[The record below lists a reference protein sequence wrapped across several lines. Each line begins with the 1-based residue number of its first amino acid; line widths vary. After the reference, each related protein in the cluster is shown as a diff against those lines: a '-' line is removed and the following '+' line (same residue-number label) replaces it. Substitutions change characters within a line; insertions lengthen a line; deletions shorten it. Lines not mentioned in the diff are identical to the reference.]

1 MNYGLIFSIICYR
14 ILTWIMNNA
23 KFTGGMQKMKIKLK
37 RAAAAIM
44 AALTLSAVT
53 ASSVVFTASASD
65 LYAASVSQNTATSNI
80 IPLNNDPI
88 TLVRGE
94 TYSLPQSLAKTFPN
108 VTFRIRTTNTSILH
122 ITNNTVTAYAAGS
135 CKLIITG
142 SNGVQVTKNVK
153 VELPEIQ
160 IKFSTSNV
168 IVGKSETVNINNLLT
183 SATGKVEW
191 TSSNSSV
198 VSVNRYGR
206 ITALK
211 PGIAVITGTIANGDS
226 SSCKFT
232 VKETPKSVSFEKN
245 KIEFG
250 VGENTTLKAVLSSNS
265 ASYNTTYSS
274 IDPKVLSIDS
284 KTGEIHALKAGKT
297 VISVKTFNNLTAKCI
312 VEVKNP
318 PNSVSLNIKETTLKK
333 GQTITLK
340 PVFPSGTTS
349 NQMSY
354 YSSNN
359 RIVKVSNNGVVTA
372 VAKGTA
378 YIAAQTYNNKIVK
391 CKITVK

>member
-1 MNYGLIFSIICYR
+1 
-14 ILTWIMNNA
+14 
-23 KFTGGMQKMKIKLK
+23 MKIKLK

-211 PGIAVITGTIANGDS
+211 PGIA
-226 SSCKFT
+226 
-232 VKETPKSVSFEKN
+232 
-245 KIEFG
+245 
-250 VGENTTLKAVLSSNS
+250 L
-265 ASYNTTYSS
+265 
-274 IDPKVLSIDS
+274 
-284 KTGEIHALKAGKT
+284 
-297 VISVKTFNNLTAKCI
+297 
-312 VEVKNP
+312 
-318 PNSVSLNIKETTLKK
+318 
-333 GQTITLK
+333 
-340 PVFPSGTTS
+340 
-349 NQMSY
+349 
-354 YSSNN
+354 
-359 RIVKVSNNGVVTA
+359 
-372 VAKGTA
+372 
-378 YIAAQTYNNKIVK
+378 
-391 CKITVK
+391 